1 MVATT
6 LPAVVRVV
14 DLPVATTITGAELFE
29 VVQTTAGV
37 GVSVQV
43 PILAAF
49 TALGGVPTGGAT
61 GTILN
66 KSSGS
71 NYSTQFSAI
80 NTFVNVGANLATT
93 GTATSI
99 VIQLTSSLVITSV
112 IASTLIV
119 GNTLIIGKSVATT
132 VAPGAGFA
140 SIQAVSGTIAG
151 TCKIIIFAGT
161 STTAI
166 TIVDN
171 VGAGF

>member
-14 DLPVATTITGAELFE
+14 DLPIGTTITGAELVE
-29 VVQTTAGV
+29 VVQTSGGV
-37 GVSVQV
+37 GVSIQMS
-43 PILAAF
+43 LNQAF
-49 TALGGVPTGGAT
+49 TSIGGVPSGGAT

-99 VIQLTSSLVITSV
+99 VIQLTSSLVI
-112 IASTLIV
+112 ASTLI
-119 GNTLIIGKSVATT
+119 LGKTAATT

-140 SIQAVSGTIAG
+140 YIQAVSGTTPG